1 MEPTWR
7 DLVCARCGGTV
18 GAGRCATCRAA
29 RQDFLDRE
37 PTVPS
42 PAQWALFLAA
52 LVLAVALYIVHGA

>member
-18 GAGRCATCRAA
+18 AAANCPSCRAA

-37 PTVPS
+37 PVYPT
-42 PAQWALFLAA
+42 PAQWSAFVIALLIA
-52 LVLAVALYIVHGA
+52 LTLWVLHA